1 MADVSGVSGSGGIPP
16 SHNVQ
21 SQPAAVPTNEAVPS
35 SAADFDQQQDVAF
48 DFLQQELTQGL
59 AAQKADLR

>member
-1 MADVSGVSGSGGIPP
+1 MADVSNVSGSGAVPP
-16 SHNVQ
+16 NQNVQ
-21 SQPAAVPTNEAVPS
+21 NQPAAPADQALPTN
-35 SAADFDQQQDVAF
+35 AADFNEQQDTAF

>member
-1 MADVSGVSGSGGIPP
+1 MADVSSVSGSGAVPP

-21 SQPAAVPTNEAVPS
+21 NQPAAPTNEAVPAN
-35 SAADFDQQQDVAF
+35 AADFDQQQDVAF